1 MTDENA
7 AAPAG
12 QSGAASAD
20 SPWKGLAALREAHL
34 TLRRALSAAA
44 DQPGAAG
51 REQQIRAFL
60 ISASRTGAYVAD
72 AKERRV
78 AQGILDYW
86 SAELATS
93 AQAQSNDFTA
103 VLLAPFEAARTVS
116 DTDQAAEGKDD
127 QRTLIRLSALARQW
141 LDSGKQAGYLLTGET
156 IKEAAKFADRNPD
169 LAELVEESEQ
179 ADRARRRRQRN
190 AIYAGLSALTALVII
205 AGVLAWQFIVLPKTG
220 ERLIQQVRESTSPE
234 VQQNKLWWLQIAQ
247 PWLPP
252 YDFSGTPK
260 ISYVTLPKFRL
271 WAPNFSGVHFR
282 HVKFPNAKLPAASF
296 SGSTLYIKE
305 RYKVAK
311 DDNDRNDF
319 SGADLTFSQ
328 YLESRIYA
336 TSFADADLYRARFD
350 RASLCDVDF
359 SRADLRHASFFAASP
374 DDKTYASL
382 RKTVWWVA
390 DGWNS
395 SHLEKLLDSPGSGQR
410 SPASPSGTYPSA
422 SAADIQAAR
431 QALRRSVRFCKDV
444 AEPLAEFGAATVDRA
459 DALNHMAWTLATWGI
474 DRDSP
479 PAENTCHV
487 KGMPKDAL
495 AAADE
500 AIGIIQNLKDKAAAE
515 KTDTDKDYPHLLASY
530 RDTKA
535 YILMQ
540 ADQMVEAKA
549 LYEMNSERTAEDP
562 SSLFRYAIA
571 LFGADQ
577 KNEAEKAFKEVFKK
591 QYLPKDGELQN
602 LKQYIPPLAR
612 QMVYQTIDEIYPTP
626 KGLEP
631 CPPPPVP
638 TEEKK

>member
-1 MTDENA
+1 MTDDNA
-7 AAPAG
+7 AT
-12 QSGAASAD
+12 AAHPPCES
-20 SPWKGLAALREAHL
+20 LAALRDAHL
-34 TLRRALSAAA
+34 GLRRALS
-44 DQPGAAG
+44 DAAG
-51 REQQIRAFL
+51 ESGATGRVERIRTFLAGACKAGAF
-60 ISASRTGAYVAD
+60 ISDT
-72 AKERRV
+72 KERRV
-78 AQGILDYW
+78 AQGILDFW

-93 AQAQSNDFTA
+93 PEAQTSDFTSA
-103 VLLAPFEAARTVS
+103 LLAPYDAAQTGSES
-116 DTDQAAEGKDD
+116 DRAEQSKDD
-127 QRTLIRLSALARQW
+127 QRTLIRLAALARQW
-141 LDSGKQAGYLLTGET
+141 QDSGKQPGYLLTGET
-156 IKEAAKFADRNPD
+156 IEEAAKFADRNPD
-169 LAELVEESEQ
+169 LDELVRESQ
-179 ADRARRRRQRN
+179 RADRARRRRQRN
-190 AIYAGLSALTALVII
+190 WTYAGGFAALILALIG
-205 AGVLAWQFIVLPKTG
+205 GVLTWQFKVLPKTG
-220 ERLIQQVRESTSPE
+220 ERLIQEVRESTSPE

-260 ISYVTLPKFRL
+260 IAYVTLPKFRL

-282 HVKFPNAKLPAASF
+282 HVKFPNARLPAASF
-296 SGSTLYIKE
+296 SGSTLYVKE
-305 RYKVAK
+305 RDKVAQ

-359 SRADLRHASFFAASP
+359 SHADLRHASFFAASP

-395 SHLEKLLDSPGSGQR
+395 KHLEKLLDSPGPGQPN
-410 SPASPSGTYPSA
+410 PASPSGTYQSA

-444 AEPLAEFGAATVDRA
+444 AEPLAESAPGTVDRA
-459 DALNHMAWTLATWGI
+459 EALNHMAWTLATWGI

-479 PAENTCHV
+479 PAEDSCHV

-500 AIGIIQNLKDKAAAE
+500 AIGIIQDLKDKAAAE
-515 KTDTDKDYPHLLASY
+515 KTATDKDYPRLLATY

-549 LYEMNSERTAEDP
+549 LYEMNPERTAEDP

-571 LFGADQ
+571 LFGAGQ
-577 KNEAEKAFKEVFKK
+577 KNEAEKAFKEVLEKP
-591 QYLPKDGELQN
+591 YLPKDGELQN
-602 LKQYIPPLAR
+602 LKQYIPPFVR
-612 QMVYQTIDEIYPTP
+612 QMAYKIIDEIYPTP

-631 CPPPPVP
+631 CPLPPAP
-638 TEEKK
+638 TEEAK